1 MYLQVAEE
9 ANGDD
14 EPRYFD
20 LPLTIQVDEEVIP
33 GNLIVEQKSQTTLVG
48 SGQTIDLDYRIDNL
62 NNVEVDVVIS
72 VKAPD
77 GWDATLDDGEI
88 ISFTLEA
95 FSSDDFT
102 MQITAP
108 DKIKSGEVV
117 EFELTVTPTSY
128 QECTANLCY
137 IQKPTFE
144 FKTESSSLINSI
156 LSEIEDPEPTTV
168 ALFLSVLVLAG
179 FGCIVEVNTKSRLK
193 CMQQWLN
200 RVYMTRLKVMKLSW
214 KKWVMNLLLS
224 RNLMT
229 LIWNLLNLI
238 RSKMN
243 RSLYEQR
250 TISLCAIMKS
260 IAYD

>member
-1 MYLQVAEE
+1 M
-9 ANGDD
+9 
-14 EPRYFD
+14 
-20 LPLTIQVDEEVIP
+20 
-33 GNLIVEQKSQTTLVG
+33 
-48 SGQTIDLDYRIDNL
+48 

-179 FGCIVEVNTKSRLK
+179 FGLYRRGQYKVKAQMYAAMVEPSLHDSISKSQIELEE
-193 CMQQWLN
+193 MGDEPAPVEEFDDLD
-200 RVYMTRLKVMKLSW
+200 LE
-214 KKWVMNLLLS
+214 
-224 RNLMT
+224 
-229 LIWNLLNLI
+229 LIELD
-238 RSKMN
+238 SVEDE
-243 RSLYEQR
+243 S
-250 TISLCAIMKS
+250 
-260 IAYD
+260 